1 MLRPSSAR
9 ARIRAPRPRLLSCFS
24 LAGALAWCAACSS
37 GDEIKADAVP
47 AVGVLE
53 LPLAHRAGGSVPSSA
68 ARVEV
73 SPSELR
79 VDGETVLTLENGRLA
94 PGDVSGHELPKL
106 KAKLGGKGALAISAH
121 ATIPYAT
128 LARVM
133 HTGFQAGAR
142 EFAFQV
148 RKPSAPKEAGW
159 LVVRQNQFTDT
170 AEDGKFAESDLIAW
184 DDFTKVWEEALSA
197 CQGSSRADCGYAPMA
212 KAQGGKLDMLLRVR
226 GSGLALRMRQTA
238 APEQPQAKKPKRKV
252 EMLEGIKAA
261 AAVEEQEEEPST
273 EHVFT
278 LRADQ
283 ATVAPSPISGI
294 TQPVCGSRSCPTVLD
309 AEGISITVHVLSLL
323 GAAFPDGTPEPRVS
337 WVLPK

>member
-1 MLRPSSAR
+1 VSFWLA
-9 ARIRAPRPRLLSCFS
+9 AS
-24 LAGALAWCAACSS
+24 LACAACSE
-37 GDEIKADAVP
+37 GEEIKADAVP
-47 AVGVLE
+47 IVGVLE
-53 LPLAHRAGGSVPSSA
+53 LPLAHRNSGSAPASA

-79 VDGETVLTLENGRLA
+79 VDGEPVFALENGKVPA
-94 PGDVSGHELPKL
+94 AEASGHELPKL

-133 HTGFQAGAR
+133 HTGAQAGAR

-159 LVVRQNQFTDT
+159 LTIRQNQFTDT
-170 AEDGKFAESDLIAW
+170 AEDGKFSEAELLAW
-184 DDFTKVWEEALSA
+184 DEFVKGWDESLSA

-226 GSGLALRMRQTA
+226 GAGLALRMRQTG
-238 APEQPQAKKPKRKV
+238 APEQPKTEKPKRKV
-252 EMLEGIKAA
+252 EMLDGIKAA
-261 AAVEEQEEEPST
+261 AAQPAEEPEPST

-283 ATVAPSPISGI
+283 ATAVPSPISGI
-294 TQPVCGSRSCPTVLD
+294 TQPVCGSRTCPAVFEAD
-309 AEGISITVHVLSLL
+309 GISMTVHVLSLL
-323 GAAFPDGTPEPRVS
+323 GAAFPDGTPEPKVS
-337 WVLPK
+337 WVLPKP